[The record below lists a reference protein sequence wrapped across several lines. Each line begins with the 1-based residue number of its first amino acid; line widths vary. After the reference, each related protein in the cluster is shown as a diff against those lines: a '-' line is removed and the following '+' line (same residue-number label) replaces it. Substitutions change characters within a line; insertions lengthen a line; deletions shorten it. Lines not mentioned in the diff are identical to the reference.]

1 MKTKTKG
8 GLCAALLIGMILC
21 TQYATCNTEKDN
33 LIPKITRVDT
43 TQTLASFDH
52 VGKFHTLDFVGDYQ
66 YLLDIVNNWFS
77 DGKSQGTNHFF
88 CSLFSALGDQNELL
102 MGRNFDNPY
111 CDILVGRYNPPDG
124 YSNIALNRLADIG
137 LPAST
142 NFNNLTYTQ
151 SLRLLYAPYFAA
163 DGINEAGLAIGIAYV
178 SPVQIQ
184 VDPLKESVWVTRLIR
199 EVLDYASTVDEA
211 LAIANSFNVF
221 DTGANND
228 ILSHHYIVTDSSGAS
243 YILEYVTD
251 QFVAI
256 EPTVDWQVLTNSH
269 IYNVPLYQLLNGCWR
284 YNILYTS
291 LQNYGGCVDY
301 LGGFGMLSAV
311 SWGTPANGTEWSA
324 MYDINGKGAFISTYR
339 DFESL
344 VYVDVENF
352 EFVNYGNVN
361 MEYLSY
367 SDADNNYI
375 IEPGETAEIVVMIEP
390 EYMSTG
396 TVLLLETDDPA
407 VQCINDEIFLGTIA
421 AGDFASNFDDPFI
434 IVPTDD
440 ITPHSVLFTITVVT
454 DYAYECEF
462 EFELFVG
469 AGNVLLVNG
478 DSEQQYSSYFQ
489 ETLAQTGRRGHLW
502 DRNTWGEVPGPL
514 YDEYNSAIWF
524 TGDTSENTLTT
535 SERSALKNFMDG
547 GGNVFMTG
555 QDVCDDIQ
563 GTELFS
569 DYFHAQLDLEA
580 WPFNDIA
587 GIDTDPIGNGLSFSI
602 SGGDGANN
610 QNTQSAIS
618 AVPEADTCFIY
629 DTCPV
634 SCGVRYEGLYRSV
647 LLSFGFEGIS
657 SLSDRTEVMDRI
669 MEYFEVPV
677 SSDPQNPE
685 HDVISLLPASPNP
698 FSTSTK
704 ISFSLPHPE
713 KVKIQIYN
721 LKGQLVKTLLD
732 EDKPAGNYTHN
743 WDADKMSSGIYFM
756 KLLTEER
763 EIVRKIVIIK

>member
-21 TQYATCNTEKDN
+21 TQYATCNAEKDN

-111 CDILVGRYNPPDG
+111 CDILTARYSPPDG

-137 LPAST
+137 LPSST
-142 NFNNLTYTQ
+142 NFNNLTYSQ

-163 DGINEAGLAIGIAYV
+163 DGINECGLAIGVAYI

-184 VDPLKESVWVTRLIR
+184 VDPTKESVWVTRVIR

-269 IYNVPLYQLLNGCWR
+269 IYNVPLYQLMNGCWR

-301 LGGFGMLSAV
+301 LGGFGLLSDV
-311 SWGTPANGTEWSA
+311 SWGTPSNGTEWSA

-454 DYAYECEF
+454 DYGYECGF

-469 AGNVLLVNG
+469 AGNVLVING

-489 ETLAQTGRRGHLW
+489 EALIQTNRRGHLW

-514 YDEYNSAIWF
+514 YDEYNSVIWF
-524 TGDTSENTLTT
+524 TGDTSENTITT
-535 SERSALKNFMDG
+535 SERNDLKNFMDG

-555 QDVCDDIQ
+555 QDVCDDIKD
-563 GTELFS
+563 TELFT
-569 DYFHAQLDLEA
+569 DYFHAEHDLYA
-580 WPFNDIA
+580 WPFYDIA
-587 GIDTDPIGNGLSFSI
+587 GCDGDPVGGDLFFSI
-602 SGGDGANN
+602 SGGDGADN
-610 QNTQSAIS
+610 QVTQSSID
-618 AVPEADTCFIY
+618 ADDQAALVCIY
-629 DTCPV
+629 DGCTANG
-634 SCGVRYEGLYRSV
+634 GVRYEGDYKSI
-647 LLSFGFEGIS
+647 LLSFGFEAIS
-657 SLSDRTEVMDRI
+657 TLEDRTDLMDRI
-669 MEYFEVPV
+669 MSYFDVPV
-677 SSDPQNPE
+677 STEPTYDQEDRIILMPNT
-685 HDVISLLPASPNP
+685 PNP

-721 LKGQLVKTLLD
+721 LKGQLVETLLD
-732 EDKPAGNYTHN
+732 EYQTAGQHSVELY
-743 WDADKMSSGIYFM
+743 ADEMSSGIYFM
-756 KLLTEER
+756 KLLTKER